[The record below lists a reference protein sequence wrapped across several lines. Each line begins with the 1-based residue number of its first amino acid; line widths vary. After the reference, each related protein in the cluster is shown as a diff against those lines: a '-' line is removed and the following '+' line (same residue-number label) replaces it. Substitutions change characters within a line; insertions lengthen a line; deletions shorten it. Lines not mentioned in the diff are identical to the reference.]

1 MREKIDYR
9 NNIEQL
15 NLKFPDKDM
24 LNISD
29 VARFTGFDRKKVKK
43 VFGKDFKVFGDG
55 GRQAISKAALARL
68 IS

>member
-1 MREKIDYR
+1 MREKEDYR

-24 LNISD
+24 LNVTDISK
-29 VARFTGFDRKKVKK
+29 FTGFDRGTVREI
-43 VFGKDFKVFGDG
+43 FGKEFIQLGKSKY
-55 GRQAISKAALARL
+55 ISKAKLARI

>member
-15 NLKFPDKDM
+15 NLKFPNKDM

-29 VARFTGFDRKKVKK
+29 VASFTGFDRKKVKK
-43 VFGKDFKVFGDG
+43 VFGKEFKAYGKSKSM
-55 GRQAISKAALARL
+55 SKATLARL

>member
-1 MREKIDYR
+1 MREKVDYR

-24 LNISD
+24 LNITDIAS
-29 VARFTGFDRKKVKK
+29 FTGFDRRKVKK
-43 VFGKDFKVFGDG
+43 VFGKDLKIYGKSKSM
-55 GRQAISKAALARL
+55 SKATLARL